1 MGCMLSKLNY
11 YWMLQRDTVTVA
23 TLVTPTPTAL
33 TLSDFMS
40 VHVWLASLEMAV
52 VHVVTLMNA
61 MMPKTLTDVIS
72 MLAAKILSVHSH
84 ALVTMDSLVMGWNV
98 KISMSVKMIV
108 TSALLMLIAQI
119 QSVIIFVNVGQVL
132 KVMAKSVMTLTNVP
146 KKKEIQSQG
155 NSLN

>member
-1 MGCMLSKLNY
+1 M
-11 YWMLQRDTVTVA
+11 
-23 TLVTPTPTAL
+23 
-33 TLSDFMS
+33 
-40 VHVWLASLEMAV
+40 

-61 MMPKTLTDVIS
+61 MMRKVLTDVIS
-72 MLAAKILSVHSH
+72 MQAAKILSVHSLAH
-84 ALVTMDSLVMGWNV
+84 VTMDSLVMASNV